1 MFHLPTRDHD
11 ATARRLRTRDNAGA
25 TGASGAQGSA
35 ATAGGF
41 DALSSEVGAWLASLP
56 APVRVHWLVEHAPEI
71 ANQLAAAWNDIPT
84 TALLLEQLLVDG
96 HARSLSPV
104 IASELLRLY
113 EYHVRC
119 RATDAPNTTWELP
132 ASGLQD
138 LPPATACRIGHV

>member
-1 MFHLPTRDHD
+1 M
-11 ATARRLRTRDNAGA
+11 
-25 TGASGAQGSA
+25 
-35 ATAGGF
+35 
-41 DALSSEVGAWLASLP
+41 SSETDTLTGEAGAWLASLP
-56 APVRVHWLVEHAPEI
+56 APVRVHCLVEHAPEI
-71 ANQLAAAWNDIPT
+71 ANQLAASWNNIPS

-104 IASELLRLY
+104 IASDLLRLY

-138 LPPATACRIGHV
+138 LPPATACRIDRR